1 MAPAGLTITRVELGS
16 PDAALAIEAAEAE
29 LDRRYGPGTD
39 QEPFD
44 PASFRT
50 PRGSFLV
57 SHLAGSLVGAV
68 GLRGI
73 GAGVGEIKRLWV
85 DEAFRRLGIG
95 VALMEAIEAEGIELG
110 LTLIELETGPL
121 QPEAVSL
128 YASSGWELVDELPI
142 PVSDYHGALRFLK
155 RYGTDASS

>member
-1 MAPAGLTITRVELGS
+1 VALSS
-16 PDAALAIEAAEAE
+16 PDARHAIEAAEAE

-44 PASFRT
+44 PASFAA

-57 SHLAGSLVGAV
+57 AHLAGTLVGAV

-73 GAGVGEIKRLWV
+73 AEDVGEVKRLWV
-85 DEAFRRLGIG
+85 AQEFRRLGIG
-95 VALMEAIEAEGIELG
+95 AALMEAVEADGRGLG

-142 PVSDYHGALRFLK
+142 PVSDYGGALRFLK
-155 RYGTDASS
+155 RYGTDESS